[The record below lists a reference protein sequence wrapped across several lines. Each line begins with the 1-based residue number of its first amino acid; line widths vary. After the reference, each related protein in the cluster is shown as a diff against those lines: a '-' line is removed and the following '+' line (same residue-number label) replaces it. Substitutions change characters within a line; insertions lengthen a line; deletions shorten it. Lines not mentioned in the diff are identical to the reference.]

1 MKTDDL
7 RPISGNHLVGENGR
21 LQLVHT
27 YQSHLSCASTSKQ
40 RKKKKKKKKMKAR
53 WWRRTWEA
61 ETSGSLSW
69 RPAWSTNKV
78 CYSTARAK
86 QRNPILK
93 RKEKKIYKE
102 NKK

>member
-40 RKKKKKKKKMKAR
+40 RKKKKEEENESSVVAAYLGGRDK
-53 WWRRTWEA
+53 WLFELEA
-61 ETSGSLSW
+61 SLVYKQS
-69 RPAWSTNKV
+69 V
-78 CYSTARAK
+78 LQYS
-86 QRNPILK
+86 QG
-93 RKEKKIYKE
+93 
-102 NKK
+102 